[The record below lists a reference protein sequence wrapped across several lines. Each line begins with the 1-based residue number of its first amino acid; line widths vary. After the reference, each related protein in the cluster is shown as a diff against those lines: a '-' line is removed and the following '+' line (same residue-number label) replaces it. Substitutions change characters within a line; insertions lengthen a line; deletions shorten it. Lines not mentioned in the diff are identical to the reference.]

1 MTDLPDLAALAAT
14 VADRRFLAAV
24 GIVALSGI
32 VRGFSGFGSALIYIP
47 LMSAVYEPRIAAAT
61 VLLIDLVCGFPFA
74 VQAVPR
80 CTWREVAPVTVAAG
94 LAFPLGSMA
103 LVVVNPLVLRWL
115 IAAIVLVLLA
125 VLASGWRYRERPTLP
140 VSIGVGLASGL
151 GSGAVQISGP
161 PVIIFWLGGSVQAA
175 VVRANLMVFFVL
187 IGAIGFFVY
196 LGQGLFTAQVIALSL
211 MLGPLYLV
219 AMVAGARWF
228 HGSSDA
234 TYRRIAYLIIAA
246 AAVVSVP
253 VFDRL
258 LR

>member
-1 MTDLPDLAALAAT
+1 
-14 VADRRFLAAV
+14 
-24 GIVALSGI
+24 
-32 VRGFSGFGSALIYIP
+32 VRGFAGFGAALIYIP

-61 VLLIDLVCGFPFA
+61 VLLIDLVCAIPFA
-74 VQAVPR
+74 VEAVPR
-80 CTWREVAPVTVAAG
+80 CTWREVVPVTVAAG
-94 LAFPLGSMA
+94 LAFPFGAMA
-103 LVVVNPLVLRWL
+103 LVVVDPLVLRWL

-125 VLASGWRYRERPTLP
+125 VLASGWRYRQRPTLP

-151 GSGAVQISGP
+151 GSGAVQIGGP

-187 IGAIGFFVY
+187 IGVIGLFVY
-196 LGQGLFTAQVIALSL
+196 LRQGLFTVQAIGLSL
-211 MLGPLYLV
+211 LLGPFYLG
-219 AMVAGARWF
+219 AMVVGARWF